1 MIKLL
6 YIEWLKLRSYRTFWI
21 LGVLYLISIFGVN
34 YIGYRIQEEVY
45 REEAMKG
52 MAEMVLG
59 TRPFAFP
66 NVWHSTAWLSSW
78 LLYFPGLMMII
89 LMSNEFTYKTHRQ
102 NIIDGW
108 SRHQFIT
115 VKFAYGILAA
125 LLSTIMMTLTALFF
139 GFINPEDFS
148 SDKMIFILYFFIVAI
163 SYTMVALLISLLLRR
178 GGLAIGLFFLYGLI
192 LENVIAKLLNYYFN
206 DIGRYM
212 PLESADDLL
221 MPLPFA
227 EQAQKQLIA
236 PYNYTLLFIFAIGYL
251 AAYFYFTYS
260 KFRRTDL

>member
-1 MIKLL
+1 MVKLL
-6 YIEWLKLRSYRTFWI
+6 YVEWLKLRPYRTFWI
-21 LGVLYLISIFGVN
+21 LGILYLVSIFAVN

-45 REEAMKG
+45 REESTKG

-59 TRPFAFP
+59 TRPWAFP
-66 NVWHSTAWLSSW
+66 NVWHTAAWLSSW

-108 SRHQFIT
+108 SRHEFIT

-125 LLSTIMMTLTALFF
+125 LLSTTMMVLTALFF
-139 GFINPEDFS
+139 GFINQEDFS
-148 SDKMIFILYFFIVAI
+148 TDKMIFVFFFFIVAV
-163 SYTMVALLISLLLRR
+163 SYTMVALLISLFIRR
-178 GGLAIGLFFLYGLI
+178 GALAIGLFFIYGLVI
-192 LENVIAKLLNYYFN
+192 ENLLAGLMNHYLN
-206 DIGRYM
+206 NIGRYM

-227 EQAQKQLIA
+227 EQAQKKLVV
-236 PYNYTLLFIFAIGYL
+236 PYNYTLLFIFAAGYL
-251 AAYFYFTYS
+251 AAYFYFTYR
-260 KFRRTDL
+260 KFKRTDL